1 MLLEVPGLGVQ
12 TTMSFHLAESSGRGS
27 DHGGRLV
34 YAA

>member
-1 MLLEVPGLGVQ
+1 MLLEVLGLSVQ
-12 TTMSFHLAESSGRGS
+12 PTMSFHFAESPGWGS